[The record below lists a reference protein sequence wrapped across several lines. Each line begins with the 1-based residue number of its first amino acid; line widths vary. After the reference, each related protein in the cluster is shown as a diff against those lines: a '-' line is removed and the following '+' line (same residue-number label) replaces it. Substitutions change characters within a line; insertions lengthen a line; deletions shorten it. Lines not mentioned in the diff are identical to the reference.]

1 MTEIKGFLAGQIM
14 LCYMNM
20 DEKELN
26 VTSLARTIGVDKYAV
41 SRALSRME
49 KEGLI
54 NKDNPR
60 KPLLTAIGRE
70 KAKQFNEKM
79 NISMSFLME
88 NGGVY
93 NGIDEDA
100 VSMALALSNE
110 VLKRMTGQRKAL
122 TKKAIDRDIIEGYS
136 LQKYFE
142 DGTYM
147 ADISLIDI
155 KQRTKKIGSGR
166 SYIKISSG
174 KGMVYVDTAVF
185 DIAGKSSNS
194 PLKIKYISSHG
205 DTSYEVMHMGKVIH
219 FPVDEV
225 QFACFSDNRMLLGD
239 VLMEIGKEKMV
250 LQMIVRYM

>member
-26 VTSLARTIGVDKYAV
+26 VTSLARTLGVDKYAV
-41 SRALSRME
+41 SRVLGRME
-49 KEGLI
+49 KEGLV

-60 KPLLTAIGRE
+60 KPLLTAIGRK

-100 VSMALALSNE
+100 VSMALALSDE

-147 ADISLIDI
+147 ADVSLTDI

-174 KGMVYVDTAVF
+174 RGMVYVDASVF
-185 DIAGKSSNS
+185 DTAGKSSNAS
-194 PLKIKYISSHG
+194 LKIKYTSSHG
-205 DTSYEVMHMGKVIH
+205 DESYEVMHMGKVIC

-225 QFACFSDNRMLLGD
+225 QFACFNDNRMLLGD

-250 LQMIVRYM
+250 LQIIVRYM